1 MSNKKLVLILVA
13 MLGIF
18 GACGDEN
25 SPTRVAAGEES
36 VEVPDVQGLELRDAA
51 RRLEAEGFT
60 VELSPD
66 LGTPEYLRSLE
77 QYLEDETR
85 QFAPSVTVASTEPS
99 SGSEAEEGS
108 AVVLT
113 KLKCAN
119 GEECD

>member
-1 MSNKKLVLILVA
+1 MSNKTLVLILLA
-13 MLGIF
+13 MLGIL
-18 GACGDEN
+18 GACGEES
-25 SPTRVAAGEES
+25 SPTRAAAGNEG

-66 LGTPEYLRSLE
+66 LGTPDYLRSLA

-85 QFAPSVTVASTEPS
+85 QLAPSVTVASTEPS
-99 SGSEAEEGS
+99 PGSEAEEGS
-108 AVVLT
+108 AVVLME
-113 KLKCAN
+113 LKCAN